1 MSRIKFEEFEELFFK
16 FGDIC
21 KHIGRIETD
30 GKKDNIKK
38 YDQLCREKD
47 VAVKEFSELVGYFK
61 KSVQQDI

>member
-1 MSRIKFEEFEELFFK
+1 MGKFKVEEFEEIFFR

-38 YDQLCREKD
+38 YDQLCRDKD
-47 VAVKEFSELVGYFK
+47 STVREFSDLVSSLK
-61 KSVQQDI
+61 KTIT

>member
-1 MSRIKFEEFEELFFK
+1 MSKIKLEEFEELFFR

-38 YDQLCREKD
+38 YDQLCKEKD
-47 VAVKEFSELVGYFK
+47 STAREFSYLVSSLK
-61 KSVQQDI
+61 KIVT

>member
-1 MSRIKFEEFEELFFK
+1 MGKFKIEEFEEIFFR

-47 VAVKEFSELVGYFK
+47 NTAREFSDLVSSLK
-61 KSVQQDI
+61 KTIT